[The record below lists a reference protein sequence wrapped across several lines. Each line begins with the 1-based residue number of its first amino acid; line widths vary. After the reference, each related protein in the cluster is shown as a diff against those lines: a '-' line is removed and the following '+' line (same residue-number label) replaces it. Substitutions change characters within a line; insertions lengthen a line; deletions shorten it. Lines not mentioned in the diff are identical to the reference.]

1 MLVVVGAVFGLGMG
15 GVVPLWGSL
24 IGEHF
29 GRKSFGRVMGL
40 MGPCMLPI
48 QVSGVPFAGLVYDL
62 TGEYTIA
69 YETYLGIYVLASI
82 WLLTLR
88 SHDSGRSEVPV
99 CANELEI
106 QR

>member
-1 MLVVVGAVFGLGMG
+1 MLVVVGAVFGFGMG
-15 GVVPLWGSL
+15 GIVPLWGSL

-29 GRKSFGRVMGL
+29 GRASFGRVMGL
-40 MGPCMLPI
+40 MGPYMLPI
-48 QVSGVPFAGLVYDL
+48 QVAGVPFAGLVYDL

-69 YETYLGIYVLASI
+69 YQTYLGIYVLASI

-88 SHDSGRSEVPV
+88 PRESCLDVVSVHASE
-99 CANELEI
+99 LKI